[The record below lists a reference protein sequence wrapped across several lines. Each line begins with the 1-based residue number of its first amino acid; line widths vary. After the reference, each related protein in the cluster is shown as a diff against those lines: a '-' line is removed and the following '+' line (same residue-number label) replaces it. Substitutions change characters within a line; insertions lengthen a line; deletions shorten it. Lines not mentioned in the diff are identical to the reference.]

1 MCRGPDNGPKKF
13 DNLTLSEYIADMRG
27 FLPHHA
33 FNAYDQ
39 VNAANVIVKE
49 EGFIIN
55 STGHN
60 REAAQAV
67 RSKKLSLA
75 PNALP

>member
-1 MCRGPDNGPKKF
+1 
-13 DNLTLSEYIADMRG
+13 MRG

-39 VNAANVIVKE
+39 VNAANVIVRE

-55 STGHN
+55 STGSN
-60 REAAQAV
+60 RELAQAV
-67 RSKKLSLA
+67 RSHPRAEEPTILSVS
-75 PNALP
+75 